1 MSTSA
6 VPRALRDVFLNHISG
21 VDTDSVDV
29 LAELF
34 FEEHRTENFPTFHEV
49 ENSEDLAELILGLPD
64 VADYVD
70 DVDELAER
78 LQEDINILR
87 DKQGTKIKGTASP
100 CTNISV
106 GCAVL
111 ALLAED
117 GAWHEGQVVQVTRD
131 ENSSAVTTVV
141 KIHEFGCERSI
152 ETANEIVVLDDLDD
166 TSGDGGLEQ
175 GVCEMCRR
183 EMKVTGHHLIPKS
196 EHSRFVKK
204 GYKAS
209 FLKGSENIANI
220 CRACHNMVH
229 RLASNKELADTYNT
243 VEKIMECAF
252 ILRWVEY
259 IATQTRALANKRS

>member
-1 MSTSA
+1 MYPLV
-6 VPRALRDVFLNHISG
+6 VPCWHYSLRM
-21 VDTDSVDV
+21 
-29 LAELF
+29 
-34 FEEHRTENFPTFHEV
+34 
-49 ENSEDLAELILGLPD
+49 
-64 VADYVD
+64 
-70 DVDELAER
+70 ER
-78 LQEDINILR
+78 
-87 DKQGTKIKGTASP
+87 GTKDKSCKSHVVNSRSKLTDNQTARQARHH
-100 CTNISV
+100 T
-106 GCAVL
+106 
-111 ALLAED
+111 
-117 GAWHEGQVVQVTRD
+117 
-131 ENSSAVTTVV
+131 
-141 KIHEFGCERSI
+141 ERSQDI
-152 ETANEIVVLDDLDD
+152 LHTTIFARLTCHGIAANEIVVLDDLDD